1 MSGVDTSVIESIVET
16 LKNETSQVETFSDVK
31 QIDAD
36 DERLNYCFM
45 KQSDIENKVYLKKEW
60 LDTSQIDYGLVM
72 SEGDKDDNYTV
83 GMGKLDKTMPA
94 SYFSIK
100 TVEEGTEWFLRKN
113 PELPDGV
120 AEILARYTW
129 GTKQEEKKESTKS
142 KKKKTNQSDGLEVRH
157 GKFMVEFS

>member
-16 LKNETSQVETFSDVK
+16 LKDETSQVETFSDVK

-45 KQSDIENKVYLKKEW
+45 KQSDIEDKVYLKKQW
-60 LDTSQIDYGLVM
+60 LDTDQIDYGLVM
-72 SEGDKDDNYTV
+72 SEGDKDDNHTV

-142 KKKKTNQSDGLEVRH
+142 KKKKTNKSDGLEVRH